1 MAKSDKLSYMKRKSA
16 PARRNE
22 ELRENSFDT
31 AKIRRIRELA
41 SSKGLIGGPKR
52 HVLNARLDP
61 HLVAAAKARTGIT
74 SDTEL
79 AELALARLLVEDDF
93 GEWLLAQGG
102 RLDPDFAI
110 DL

>member
-1 MAKSDKLSYMKRKSA
+1 MANIDTLSYMKQRKQA
-16 PARRNE
+16 ARRNDA
-22 ELRENSFDT
+22 LRENSFDT

-41 SSKGLIGGPKR
+41 SSKGFIGGPKR

-61 HLVAAAKARTGIT
+61 NLVAAAKARTGIN

-79 AELALARLLVEDDF
+79 AELALAQLLVEDDF

-110 DL
+110 EL

>member
-1 MAKSDKLSYMKRKSA
+1 MKKRVA
-16 PARRNE
+16 GARRQDQSSD
-22 ELRENSFDT
+22 RSFDA

-41 SSKGLIGGPKR
+41 AEKGLMGGPKR
-52 HVLNARLDP
+52 HVLNARLDQN
-61 HLVAAAKARTGIT
+61 LVAAAKARTGIA

-93 GEWLLAQGG
+93 GEWLLAQAG
-102 RLDPDFAI
+102 RLDPDLEI